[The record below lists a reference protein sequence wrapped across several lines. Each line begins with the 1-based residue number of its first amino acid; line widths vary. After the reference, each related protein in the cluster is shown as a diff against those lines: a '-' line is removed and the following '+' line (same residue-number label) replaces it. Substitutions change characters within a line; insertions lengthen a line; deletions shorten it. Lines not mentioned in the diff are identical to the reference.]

1 VRLLALFALS
11 AACALPGEWPHTR
24 DADWVVRVLQRAG
37 FQQHGCTGS
46 AFTIELPRGGDLYVW
61 AFTAR
66 RLRTEPAMSTRR
78 VAGVRVH
85 LNRIRAVWRA
95 GRRSV
100 WIEAGPT
107 TRRLPAPARWRRIVV
122 ASRTT

>member
-1 VRLLALFALS
+1 MC
-11 AACALPGEWPHTR
+11 AC
-24 DADWVVRVLQRAG
+24 G
-37 FQQHGCTGS
+37 FQHHGCTGS
-46 AFTIELPRGGDLYVW
+46 AFTIEQPRGGNLYVW

-66 RLRTEPAMSTRR
+66 RLRAEPAMSTRR

-95 GRRSV
+95 GRRNV

-107 TRRLPAPARWRRIVV
+107 TRDLPPPSRWRGVV
-122 ASRTT
+122 AAAKALG